1 MTRNLQIY
9 GMRLRM
15 KQNRKRR
22 SRRRA
27 YISQFYRGNHIA
39 FLAASLSCMLT
50 GALNIGIAWVMQQMI
65 DAVSGVLGALELP
78 VLALLT
84 MWIVLLIILFKCMN
98 YASMPGFLKKAMQ
111 QYKDYAF
118 QQLTRKSIASFS
130 KENTSDYISA
140 FSNDAATIERDY
152 LEKRFSLLTNAAK
165 LIGSLVMMLVYSP
178 VMTAVACAF
187 FILPVGA
194 SLLAGNRMKEAERN
208 VSDKNGRFIAVLKDS
223 LSGFS
228 VVKSFRAED
237 SILELLGQS
246 SLASEQAKCEKR
258 KLSTVIGTLGGV
270 AGVTAQLGTFLAG
283 AYLARAGWGITP
295 GVLLIFIDLTA
306 NVIGPLRDMP
316 ELLAARKAAIALIDK
331 LAEALE
337 SNVRDDGVKIPDRLE
352 TGIEVSDVSFGYT
365 PDVRVLHD
373 VNVTFEAGKSCAIV
387 GASGSGKSTLLH
399 LLMAGSGDYSGEIRY
414 DGQELRAVSCESLYE
429 IASLI
434 QQNVFVFN
442 ATIRDNITMFRDF
455 PKSEVECAIKRAGL
469 SELIEQRGENYLCG
483 ENGSGLSGGEK
494 QRISIARSLLR
505 NASILLVD
513 EATAAL
519 DAQTARQ
526 VAGSILDL
534 EHVTRIVVTHTL
546 DASLLRRY
554 DRILAMKNGTIVE
567 SGSFEDLMLRKGFFY
582 SLYTV
587 TQ

>member
-1 MTRNLQIY
+1 
-9 GMRLRM
+9 
-15 KQNRKRR
+15 
-22 SRRRA
+22 
-27 YISQFYRGNHIA
+27 
-39 FLAASLSCMLT
+39 
-50 GALNIGIAWVMQQMI
+50 
-65 DAVSGVLGALELP
+65 
-78 VLALLT
+78 
-84 MWIVLLIILFKCMN
+84 
-98 YASMPGFLKKAMQ
+98 
-111 QYKDYAF
+111 
-118 QQLTRKSIASFS
+118 
-130 KENTSDYISA
+130 
-140 FSNDAATIERDY
+140 
-152 LEKRFSLLTNAAK
+152 
-165 LIGSLVMMLVYSP
+165 
-178 VMTAVACAF
+178 
-187 FILPVGA
+187 
-194 SLLAGNRMKEAERN
+194 
-208 VSDKNGRFIAVLKDS
+208 
-223 LSGFS
+223 
-228 VVKSFRAED
+228 
-237 SILELLGQS
+237 
-246 SLASEQAKCEKR
+246 
-258 KLSTVIGTLGGV
+258 
-270 AGVTAQLGTFLAG
+270 
-283 AYLARAGWGITP
+283 
-295 GVLLIFIDLTA
+295 
-306 NVIGPLRDMP
+306 
-316 ELLAARKAAIALIDK
+316 
-331 LAEALE
+331 
-337 SNVRDDGVKIPDRLE
+337 
-352 TGIEVSDVSFGYT
+352 
-365 PDVRVLHD
+365 
-373 VNVTFEAGKSCAIV
+373 
-387 GASGSGKSTLLH
+387 
-399 LLMAGSGDYSGEIRY
+399 MAGSGDYSGEIRY

>member
-1 MTRNLQIY
+1 MN
-9 GMRLRM
+9 
-15 KQNRKRR
+15 QNRKRR
-22 SRRRA
+22 LRRRA

-50 GALNIGIAWVMQQMI
+50 GALNLGIAWVMQQMI
-65 DAVSGVLGALELP
+65 DAVSGVPGALALP

-84 MWIVLLIILFKCMN
+84 AGIILLIMFFKGMN
-98 YASMPGFLKKAMQ
+98 YVSMPGFMKKAMQ

-118 QQLTRKSIASFS
+118 RQLTRKSIASFDR
-130 KENTSDYISA
+130 ENTADYISA
-140 FSNDAATIERDY
+140 FSNDAACIERDY
-152 LEKRFSLLTNAAK
+152 LENRFSLLTNAAK
-165 LIGSLVMMLVYSP
+165 LLGSLVMMLVYSP
-178 VMTAVACAF
+178 AMTAVACAF

-194 SLLAGNRMKEAERN
+194 SFIAGSRAEKAERN
-208 VSDKNGRFIAVLKDS
+208 VSDKNGSLAAVLKDS

-228 VVKSFRAED
+228 VIKSFRAED
-237 SILELLGQS
+237 SILALFGRSNLD
-246 SLASEQAKCEKR
+246 AEQAKCEKR
-258 KLSTVIGTLGGV
+258 KLSTVIGTLGGI

-283 AYLARAGWGITP
+283 AYLAKAGAGITP

-316 ELLAARKAAIALIDK
+316 ELFAAHKVAIALIDK

-337 SNVRDDGVKIPDRLE
+337 SNVRDDGAKIQNCLK
-352 TGIEVSDVSFGYT
+352 TGIEISDVSFGYA
-365 PDVRVLHD
+365 PGVQVLHSI
-373 VNVTFEAGKSCAIV
+373 NATFEAGKSYAVV

-414 DGQELRAVSCESLYE
+414 DGQELRKISCESLYK

-434 QQNVFVFN
+434 QQNVFVFH
-442 ATIRDNITMFRDF
+442 ASIRDNITMFRDF
-455 PKSEVECAIKRAGL
+455 PKSEVDRAIRRAGL
-469 SELIEQRGENYLCG
+469 SELVEQRGEAYLCG

-494 QRISIARSLLR
+494 QRVSIARSLLR
-505 NASILLVD
+505 NASVLLVD

-526 VAGSILDL
+526 VSGSILDL
-534 EHVTRIVVTHTL
+534 EDVTRIVVTHAL
-546 DASLLRRY
+546 DAPLLRRY
-554 DRILAMKNGTIVE
+554 DCILAMKNGTIAE
-567 SGSFEDLMLRKGFFY
+567 SGSFDELMRRKGYFY

>member
-1 MTRNLQIY
+1 
-9 GMRLRM
+9 M

>member
-1 MTRNLQIY
+1 MTRSLQIY

-84 MWIVLLIILFKCMN
+84 MWIVLLIILFKGMN
-98 YASMPGFLKKAMQ
+98 YASMPGFLKKSMQ

-208 VSDKNGRFIAVLKDS
+208 VSDKNGRFIAALKDS

-246 SLASEQAKCEKR
+246 SLDSEQAKCEKR
-258 KLSTVIGTLGGV
+258 KLSTVIGALGGV

-365 PDVRVLHD
+365 PDVQVLHD

>member
-1 MTRNLQIY
+1 MNE
-9 GMRLRM
+9 
-15 KQNRKRR
+15 KRR
-22 SRRRA
+22 CAVRRRA
-27 YISQFYRGNHIA
+27 YVSQFYRGNHIA

-65 DAVSGVLGALELP
+65 DAVSGVPGALELP
-78 VLALLT
+78 ALALLT

-118 QQLTRKSIASFS
+118 RQLTRKSIASFNQ
-130 KENTSDYISA
+130 ENTADYISA

-165 LIGSLVMMLVYSP
+165 LTGSLVMMLVYSP
-178 VMTAVACAF
+178 MMTAVACAF

-194 SLLAGNRMKEAERN
+194 SLLVGSRMEKAERN
-208 VSDKNGRFIAVLKDS
+208 VSDKNGSFVAALKDS
-223 LSGFS
+223 LSGFP
-228 VVKSFRAED
+228 VVKSFQAED
-237 SILELLGQS
+237 SILDLLGRS
-246 SLASEQAKCEKR
+246 SLDAEQAKCEKR

-306 NVIGPLRDMP
+306 NVIGPLRDLP
-316 ELLAARKAAIALIDK
+316 ELLAARRAAIALIDK

-337 SNVRDDGVKIPDRLE
+337 SNVRDDGAKIPNRLQ
-352 TGIEVSDVSFGYT
+352 TGIEVSDVSFGYA
-365 PDVRVLHD
+365 PGVPVLHNI
-373 VNVTFEAGKSCAIV
+373 NVTFETGKSYAIV

-414 DGQELRAVSCESLYE
+414 DGQELRKISCDSLYAL
-429 IASLI
+429 ASLM

-442 ATIRDNITMFRDF
+442 ASIRDNITMFHDF
-455 PKSEVECAIKRAGL
+455 PRREVTRAIERAGL
-469 SELIEQRGENYLCG
+469 SELIEQRGEDYLCG

-505 NASILLVD
+505 KSSVLLAD
-513 EATAAL
+513 EVTAAL

-534 EHVTRIVVTHTL
+534 EQVTRIVVTHTL
-546 DASLLRRY
+546 DAPLLRRY

-567 SGSFEDLMLRKGFFY
+567 SGSFEALMRRKGYFY
-582 SLYTV
+582 SLFTV
-587 TQ
+587 AQ